1 MIERFNGRVA
11 EVLKS
16 TAFISARHLETTLQQ
31 YRHLYNHY
39 IPQKNLGHV
48 TPVDKLKEYYRVKPE
63 LFQKKP
69 INHPGLDSYSMPS

>member
-1 MIERFNGRVA
+1 
-11 EVLKS
+11 
-16 TAFISARHLETTLQQ
+16 TFISARHLETTLQQ

-69 INHPGLDSYSMPS
+69 INHPGPDKAAISADYSSPTRRNPSS